1 VSHISPI
8 CWVSFMLGVTDQPFL
23 LRVIILNTI
32 MLTAVMLCFV
42 VPRVIWL
49 AESNLLIEDYSL
61 PLAPTK
67 MLRNKEITL

>member
-1 VSHISPI
+1 
-8 CWVSFMLGVTDQPFL
+8 MLGITDQPFL

-32 MLTAVMLCFV
+32 MLTVVMLCFV
-42 VPRVIWL
+42 VPWVIWL
-49 AESNLLIEDYSL
+49 AESNLLKEDYSL